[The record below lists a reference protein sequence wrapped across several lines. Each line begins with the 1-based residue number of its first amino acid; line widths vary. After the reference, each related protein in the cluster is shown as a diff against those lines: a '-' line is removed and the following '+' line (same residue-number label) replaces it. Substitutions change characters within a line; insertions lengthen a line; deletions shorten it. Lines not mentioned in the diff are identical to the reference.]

1 MPQVEILPE
10 AGHEQEEGVQ
20 MNIRSI
26 LYRLAKAMGDAR
38 AIQKGPRAVAR
49 RVRRRV
55 AGRLTGRLLGKL
67 FK

>member
-1 MPQVEILPE
+1 
-10 AGHEQEEGVQ
+10 

-38 AIQKGPRAVAR
+38 AIQKGPRAVAK
-49 RVRRRV
+49 RVGRRV
-55 AGRLTGRLLGKL
+55 AGRLAGRLLGKL